1 MYVFKKEYKQLL
13 IDTIVNS
20 RAWIGEACCAVVA
33 AHTLLQW
40 RGLAAGGQRGTETK
54 CQRRGGKAVAR
65 SLAVQHGLQ
74 FISRVSAY
82 FKQPLLP

>member
-54 CQRRGGKAVAR
+54 CQRREGKSGREIAGRATRTTVHLTGQR
-65 SLAVQHGLQ
+65 I
-74 FISRVSAY
+74 F
-82 FKQPLLP
+82 